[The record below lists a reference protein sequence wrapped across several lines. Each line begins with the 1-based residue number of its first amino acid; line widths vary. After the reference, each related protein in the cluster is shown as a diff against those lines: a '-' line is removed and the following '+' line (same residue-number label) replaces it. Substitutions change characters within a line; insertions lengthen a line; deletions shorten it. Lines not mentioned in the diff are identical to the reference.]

1 MSAPVMNARE
11 NSPARPAPP
20 SGIDQ
25 APVNDPLFGAV
36 LAKKGNGAVPVVT
49 DDDAPINADAFA
61 MFDPRNIK
69 VMN

>member
-20 SGIDQ
+20 TGVDPNAI
-25 APVNDPLFGAV
+25 NDPLFNAV

-49 DDDAPINADAFA
+49 GDDAPMNADVFA
-61 MFDPRNIK
+61 TFDPKNIK